1 MYMNTKEKIYQ
12 NKELIEKMYH
22 VEGRSKSFIA
32 RTLSVDR
39 RVLGKIINNEWGFVQ
54 AKIKRLSPNNEAFY
68 NKNKKK
74 IEELLLKGFTLKQI
88 AKELGVER
96 RLIRYITDFDSEL
109 GKIVSQNDL
118 TRREKWKAQRENK
131 NKRLMDNSGL
141 KYCPKDLPN
150 EEWKPLDVNDNY
162 LISNLGRV
170 KSFKKTYGEYILLS
184 IYTNKV
190 NGYNYFSVS
199 TKSGERKTIS
209 LCRAVAAHFCKG
221 QSSIK
226 NQVNHIDGNK
236 ANDVYTN
243 LEWVSPEENQMHSLD
258 VLNNPR
264 NNYKCNQYTTSI
276 EKYVYKG
283 KYEFNTIVALS
294 KFLGKSETQT
304 RRYIKDAKKNNI
316 EIIYKKQ

>member
-1 MYMNTKEKIYQ
+1 MNTKEKIYQ
-12 NKELIEKMYH
+12 NKELIEKMYC

-39 RVLGKIINNEWGFVQ
+39 RVLGKTVNNEWKLTQ
-54 AKIKRLSPNNEAFY
+54 AKVKGISPNNEAFY

-74 IEELLLKGFTLKQI
+74 IKEFLLKGYTLKQI
-88 AKELGVER
+88 GKELGVEQR
-96 RLIRYITDFDSEL
+96 RIRYITDFDSEL
-109 GKIVSQNDL
+109 GEIVDHNDL
-118 TRREKWKAQRENK
+118 TRREKWKVQREKK
-131 NKRLMDNSGL
+131 NERLMDNSSL
-141 KYCPKDLPN
+141 KYAPEDLPG
-150 EEWKPLDVNDNY
+150 EIWKPLDINDNY
-162 LISNLGRV
+162 LISNLARV
-170 KSFKKTYGEYILLS
+170 KSFKKTYNEYVLLS
-184 IYTNKV
+184 TYTNKF

-199 TKSGERKTIS
+199 TKSGERKTIR

-221 QSSIK
+221 QSSVR

-236 ANDVYTN
+236 TNDVYTN
-243 LEWVSPEENQMHSLD
+243 LEWVSPEENQMHSLN

-276 EKYVYKG
+276 EKYVYKS